1 VAVSA
6 SVAFVCLFIDGI
18 VSLEQPGIG
27 IWLYLFAG
35 VAVASGLVQRDSAN
49 EKALAIGSG
58 FMSLLGAKR
67 LASLAISFLLL
78 ISSFALSQ
86 RIYFDGILRSNVQ
99 TVLMNNATAKNVLNI
114 ELATIKLR
122 FEPEYATQALK
133 PLAALGDGA
142 KLDSISKAV
151 YDYYPKSIQSSF
163 IRANVL
169 KALNR
174 GDESCPIHGVLIE
187 NTPWDISQ
195 LENYIDCSVNGYI
208 YQDIIKSLTK
218 VDQFSSEVDRT
229 EIPSDSEELKN
240 VSYRLN
246 LVSVRARFYFILGQ
260 VQSARNLQVYGN
272 ILLARLLEL
281 QGSNSTLVTDS
292 EVNIYEKRLKF

>member
-1 VAVSA
+1 
-6 SVAFVCLFIDGI
+6 
-18 VSLEQPGIG
+18 
-27 IWLYLFAG
+27 
-35 VAVASGLVQRDSAN
+35 
-49 EKALAIGSG
+49 
-58 FMSLLGAKR
+58 MSLLGANR

-78 ISSFALSQ
+78 ISSFAFSQ

-99 TVLMNNATAKNVLNI
+99 TVLMNNATAENVMNI

-122 FEPEYATQALK
+122 SEPEYATQALK

-151 YDYYPKSIQSSF
+151 YDYYPKSIQSSL
-163 IRANVL
+163 IRADVL
-169 KALNR
+169 NALNS
-174 GDESCPIHGVLIE
+174 GNESCPIYGLLIK

-195 LENYIDCSVNGYI
+195 LEKYIYCSVNGYI